1 MHVWN
6 LLISLQGQRHVLVFL
21 AGGDWITSVGDMAET
36 DIWEVY
42 RYDGRGENFCV
53 QPTFTAELSQQRKPL
68 LI

>member
-1 MHVWN
+1 MELAHQ
-6 LLISLQGQRHVLVFL
+6 LTRAEACTCFL
-21 AGGDWITSVGDMAET
+21 AGGDWITSVGDMAAT

-42 RYDGRGENFCV
+42 RYDCRGENFCV